1 MAQSGMKMVS
11 FGAPRIILCTEQAIA
26 ERIIIL
32 TSYVRQ
38 ATQVFLQVID
48 FKR

>member
-26 ERIIIL
+26 GRVIIL
-32 TSYVRQ
+32 SSYVRL
-38 ATQVFLQVID
+38 AAKVFLQVTD
-48 FKR
+48 FKG